1 MKKNKIEELVDLKI
15 AKLQSIGR
23 KRREHGEKAEY
34 LWLKSG
40 NTSIKEDVVTDL
52 DKFEE
57 LSGKITVRMTAIEPL
72 HIGSGLIEIK
82 ENELVEGI
90 QKLRDGKVVIPGSSI
105 KGVVRHYMGIY
116 VSERVINN
124 IFGSTQRASKVQFSD
139 AVPVSQ
145 IKTEK
150 KYIKERYGPKNSP
163 KELGEEAIKF
173 YFNPEENQSSYEKKQ
188 GEIIEIVPKG
198 STFKFEINFKNMN
211 EKELGVLFLAMGM
224 EEDCRHGLK
233 IGGGKSQGLGLVKFE
248 VEEKESFSVEY
259 KNRMKKVEIDEK
271 RINGWIKEFWKEIKE
286 EEKFKKIKEW
296 LKDEYPIK

>member
-1 MKKNKIEELVDLKI
+1 MKKNKIKELVDLKI
-15 AKLQSIGR
+15 AKLPSI
-23 KRREHGEKAEY
+23 KRREHGEKEEY

-40 NTSIKEDVVTDL
+40 NTMIQDGPDL

-57 LSGKITVRMTAIEPL
+57 LSGKITVRMTAIEPV
-72 HIGSGLIEIK
+72 HVGSGLIEIK

-90 QKLRDGKVVIPGSSI
+90 QKLRNGKVVIPGSSI

-211 EKELGVLFLAMGM
+211 EEELGVLFLAMGM
-224 EEDCRHGLK
+224 EEGLQTRFK
-233 IGGGKSQGLGLVKFE
+233 DRGW
-248 VEEKESFSVEY
+248 
-259 KNRMKKVEIDEK
+259 KVS
-271 RINGWIKEFWKEIKE
+271 RTRTC
-286 EEKFKKIKEW
+286 
-296 LKDEYPIK
+296 

>member
-1 MKKNKIEELVDLKI
+1 MKKNKIKELVDLKI
-15 AKLQSIGR
+15 AELQSISR
-23 KRREHGEKAEY
+23 KRREHGEKEEY

-40 NTSIKEDVVTDL
+40 NTSIKEDVTYL
-52 DKFEE
+52 DKFEK
-57 LSGKITVRMTAIEPL
+57 LSGKITVRMTAIEPV

-139 AVPVSQ
+139 AVPVAQ

-173 YFNPEENQSSYEKKQ
+173 YFNPEEKQSSYEKKQ

-211 EKELGVLFLAMGM
+211 EEELGVLFLAMGM
-224 EEDCRHGLK
+224 EEGYRHGLK

-248 VEEKESFSVEY
+248 VEEKESFLVEY
-259 KNRMKKVEIDEK
+259 KNRMEKVEPIDEK

>member
-1 MKKNKIEELVDLKI
+1 
-15 AKLQSIGR
+15 
-23 KRREHGEKAEY
+23 
-34 LWLKSG
+34 
-40 NTSIKEDVVTDL
+40 
-52 DKFEE
+52 
-57 LSGKITVRMTAIEPL
+57 
-72 HIGSGLIEIK
+72 
-82 ENELVEGI
+82 
-90 QKLRDGKVVIPGSSI
+90 
-105 KGVVRHYMGIY
+105 MGIY

-139 AVPVSQ
+139 AVPVAQ

-173 YFNPEENQSSYEKKQ
+173 YFNPEEKQSSYEKKQ

-211 EKELGVLFLAMGM
+211 EEELGVLFLAMGM
-224 EEDCRHGLK
+224 EEGYRHGLK